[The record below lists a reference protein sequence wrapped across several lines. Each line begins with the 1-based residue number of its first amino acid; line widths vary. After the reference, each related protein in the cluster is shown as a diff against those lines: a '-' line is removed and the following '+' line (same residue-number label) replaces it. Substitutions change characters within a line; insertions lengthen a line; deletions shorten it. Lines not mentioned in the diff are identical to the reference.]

1 MAQETRQ
8 DRQVDREHLEFV
20 TRSAGK
26 YQGLGESAAGLLLAL
41 YGAANLL
48 SRQPPS
54 FRLPLLFLILLL
66 AMFVFPRLFQR
77 FYYRRKFG
85 YVKPLS
91 PNPSWKVIWLSTGA
105 FALFIFLMFVVS
117 DYMRLHQPAFE
128 FEPAS
133 LFLGTLFLLITIPT
147 IWTWT
152 THQYKPYELLVEG
165 FVLLAI
171 AFLPVLHLQTKE
183 QVSNGWLW
191 VVFGTAAAISGLRAH
206 RELVRNLTPSG
217 SPEHHA

>member
-1 MAQETRQ
+1 MAEETRPDQ
-8 DRQVDREHLEFV
+8 NVDRERLELV
-20 TRSAGK
+20 TRSAGN
-26 YQGLGESAAGLLLAL
+26 YRGLGESAAGLLLAL
-41 YGAANLL
+41 YGAANIL

-54 FRLPLLFLILLL
+54 FRLPSLFLILLL

-77 FYYRRKFG
+77 FYYRPKFG

-91 PNPSWKVIWLSTGA
+91 PNPSWKMIWLSTGA

-117 DYMRLHQPAFE
+117 DHMRFHQPAFE

-133 LFLGTLFLLITIPT
+133 LFLGTLFLLIATPT
-147 IWTWT
+147 MWT

-165 FVLLAI
+165 FALLAI

-183 QVSNGWLW
+183 QVYNGWLW
-191 VVFGTAAAISGLRAH
+191 VVFGTAAVISGLRAH
-206 RELVRNLTPSG
+206 RVLVRNLTPSG